1 MSPSARALRSAS
13 VRDPRDSDDLVPLHQ
28 PFEITVRG
36 FNRRQVLEHLE
47 ALDGRI
53 AMITADRD
61 AALAQVAELSKVL
74 NHLRLESELLE
85 HLREETDKA
94 KSQVERLLANP
105 MSQAS
110 ARIERIMQL
119 AQEEAAD
126 LKASAEEQIT
136 ALRVRADREIA
147 ELKASAEE
155 QIAALR
161 AHASREAKALLE
173 RAKRQC
179 DQLEADSAAR
189 REAAER
195 ETTERIRDQEVRAVA
210 RMHLLLRVVSERLTN
225 RARSVERDE
234 AALRELRERVSRE
247 SKELEAVRSEVTA
260 ALDSAHQLLAEA
272 LEQVRKA
279 ATEQFDAPAP
289 PPVPVQ
295 RGVEGGTVYLL
306 NSAEERRRPNPSR

>member
-1 MSPSARALRSAS
+1 MRE
-13 VRDPRDSDDLVPLHQ
+13 PRDSDDLLPLHQ

-85 HLREETDKA
+85 HLREETEKA
-94 KSQVERLLANP
+94 KSQVERLLTNP
-105 MSQAS
+105 MRQTS

-119 AQEEAAD
+119 AQEEAAE
-126 LKASAEEQIT
+126 LKTSAEAQIT
-136 ALRVRADREIA
+136 TLRDCAEREIA

-155 QIAALR
+155 QITTLR

-179 DQLEADSAAR
+179 EQLEADSAAR
-189 REAAER
+189 REAAEQAAAA
-195 ETTERIRDQEVRAVA
+195 RIRDREVRAVA
-210 RMHLLLRVVSERLTN
+210 RMHLLLWVIGERLAN
-225 RARSVERDE
+225 RIRMVERDE
-234 AALRELRERVSRE
+234 TALRELQERVSRE
-247 SKELEAVRSEVTA
+247 AKELEAVRGEVTA
-260 ALDSAHQLLAEA
+260 ALDSAHQLLSEA
-272 LEQVRKA
+272 LEQVRKTA
-279 ATEQFDAPAP
+279 MDAMGQVDAPTP
-289 PPVPVQ
+289 PAVPAQ
-295 RGVEGGTVYLL
+295 RGAEGGTVYLL
-306 NSAEERRRPNPSR
+306 NTAEDQKRPSGL